1 MIHVIPVTE
10 KEKAYYRYSEE
21 ISREIEEFRTQ
32 VNRYGLKRVWGEALQ
47 VLSTPVDEGRPLA
60 RMLEYLVDG
69 NRVMG
74 VSFSTPVNEVG
85 IITLRVSM
93 VEFKGESVEEC
104 VAKAVLAEAY
114 SRPRWERSRELRDAA
129 LDENMK
135 ANPWK

>member
-1 MIHVIPVTE
+1 MIHSVPVTE
-10 KEKAYYRYSEE
+10 KEKEYYRYSEM
-21 ISREIEEFRTQ
+21 ISREIAEFRKQ

-47 VLSTPVDEGRPLA
+47 VLSTPVKEERPLA

-74 VSFSTPVNEVG
+74 IGITAPLHEVG
-85 IITLRVSM
+85 IYSLRVGT
-93 VEFKGESVEEC
+93 VEFSGESVEEC
-104 VAKAVLAEAY
+104 VAKAVMSEAF

-129 LDENMK
+129 LDENVK